1 MKTIIRKS
9 DNVSIYIF
17 ENSRVITLDADGI
30 NVADSNDGSGNIDT
44 SGIGS
49 YNNQETGKSVVEVF
63 AFHSRE
69 YTDTTAEIKTNVNPP
84 SDWFGNKYTF
94 DGSNWATV

>member
-9 DNVSIYIF
+9 DNVSLYIF
-17 ENSRVITLDADGI
+17 ENSRVVTLDADGI

-49 YNNQETGKSVVEVF
+49 YNHIEVF
-63 AFHSRE
+63 AFRN
-69 YTDTTAEIKTNVNPP
+69 TDLTDSTGEIKTNVTPP
-84 SDWFGNKYTF
+84 SDWVGLKYTF

>member
-1 MKTIIRKS
+1 LKTIIRKS
-9 DNVSIYIF
+9 DNVSLYIY

-30 NVADSNDGSGNIDT
+30 KIADSNDGSGNIDT

-49 YNNQETGKSVVEVF
+49 YNHIEVF
-63 AFHSRE
+63 AFHIRE
-69 YTDTTAEIKTNVNPP
+69 YTDATAEIKTNVTPP
-84 SDWFGNKYTF
+84 SDWVGLKYTF